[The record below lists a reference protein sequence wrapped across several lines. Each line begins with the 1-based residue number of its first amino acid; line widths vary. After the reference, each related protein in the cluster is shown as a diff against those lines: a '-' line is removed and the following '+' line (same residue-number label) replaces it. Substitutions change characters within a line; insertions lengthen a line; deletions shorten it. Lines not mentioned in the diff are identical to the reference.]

1 MQEIMV
7 VGVGGFVGAVARY
20 LLSSLVHR
28 NLESHFPWGT
38 LVVNIVGCFVI
49 GCLMYMIENRLIVS
63 DQMRL
68 FLGIGILGAFTT
80 FATFS
85 QEIVVL
91 LRNGHN
97 WMALANILL
106 SVGLGLVALWAGNM
120 LLRRLGV

>member
-1 MQEIMV
+1 MQEIMI

-20 LLSSLVHR
+20 LLSGLVHR
-28 NLESHFPWGT
+28 NLESNFPWGT
-38 LVVNIVGCFVI
+38 MVVNIVGCFVI

-106 SVGLGLVALWAGNM
+106 SVGLGLIALWAGHM
-120 LLRRLGV
+120 LLRRLSV